1 MKKIFMIL
9 LCGVFVCAGAY
20 VTTGESYA
28 GHWADQYLNNL
39 VSQQIMRGDDEGDL
53 NPDDSITRA
62 EFVAMM
68 NRAFGYSQKGTIAFN
83 DVPQEQ
89 WYYDDISIAK
99 KQGYFNGIY
108 PDTAGPDKPLK
119 REEAVTMLCRA
130 LKIQGVESDPLQFA
144 DSRDFSGWS
153 KEYIN
158 AAVEKKFLSGYPD
171 QTFKPADYMKRG
183 EMAKV
188 LSEVA
193 GEIVKDQGSNYI
205 GYANG
210 NVSVVETGASL
221 RNTIVPG
228 DLYITAGMGTG
239 YTQLEN
245 ITVGGDLI
253 ISGTGNAQSGEV
265 SVILTDCDIHNLV
278 IDSGNSNTMSVRAE
292 GGSVIHNTTVKSS
305 AYLEE
310 DNSKGTAFKDVIL
323 KGPSGTTLNL
333 SGAFENVSVN
343 AENNKLSV
351 DKGTVDSL
359 TVDEDAVKGSVF
371 IQKDTT
377 VYALFCDTASTV
389 TGTGKVEEISI
400 NANDCNISMLP
411 EHIYIRPGVTATVNG
426 QKMTSVDAEA
436 NNANPEFLSSYPKYQ
451 DLLSTSVKLLAKT
464 NKPGKV
470 YWAVKNIDLVNS
482 GMSEE
487 EVKNP
492 DSRYVVKSGNV
503 NVVGDKEVTISVTGL
518 TSGVTYEY
526 YMVFEDLKE
535 DRSGV
540 EKQTFKT
547 VDVVAPKFLN
557 STPKIISS
565 TKNSITMVAMPSK
578 NVTICWAVL
587 PAKSVPPT
595 IESLSQLKVSG
606 ALAIGSESGCEM
618 NDPREILMQGAGDKQ
633 LVENVTYDIYMVMKD
648 DSGNLSNLA
657 KVTGT
662 TLDQTPPK
670 FMDGYPWNEP
680 STATSL
686 KIRHMSTEEGT
697 LYWAVYPMDFK
708 FPPVDNFDSITDAA
722 IIKELKIRAITTGQK
737 AVKSGKVTVTQQK
750 DATLDISGLAKQTPY
765 DVYFLLMDKAGNYS
779 EPAALLGIKTLDK
792 SAPVATMDF
801 DKVLDSSPLVS
812 SNISVVFDEIVYYD
826 GTEKDIRLTQLPVEQ
841 KANILKSMFSVHDL
855 LSVSKPDYI
864 SEINFEKVLV
874 GEKDG
879 RTIVTFPQEA
889 FGGGK
894 GLNSGGSYQ
903 FELNNVVDSDGNAMS
918 QAKLLTTFKVVAPQV
933 YMSRYNG
940 TDTLKDNE
948 IGFSLKPADGVNSDK
963 DFDVIIQTDTLI
975 TFDLYI
981 GHGTTDAALY
991 AENIRL
997 EAGQARSVTSM
1008 IPGSKYSKFIDIKPT
1023 NYKLFIK
1030 NFNSMDS
1037 DRLSSWD
1044 GTLNIQAL
1052 AVVGEPYNLTNLGT
1066 DILNKNKP
1074 LDIIKNNPDTLVV
1087 SNPEVFG
1094 VKRVYADSAQPT
1106 LIDGIKYDA
1115 YDTAV
1120 NVIAMADKP
1129 AKIYYVAVPLANM
1142 IEKPATGTEPAKM
1155 KNAPT
1160 VDQVLAGLP
1169 AYLNSKTGVID
1180 LVKGQSEYKQLI
1192 DGLKPDTD
1200 YKFFYVLKG
1209 LASDNLKVDNTGLTD
1224 GKYTADFKTE
1234 KSIVP
1239 KLTDGPVPT
1248 GISDEKSA
1256 QMKGTANTNAT
1267 VYWVMYAGGAY
1278 PDKTVDGQI
1287 KPYFSAD
1294 QVIELSN
1301 SDGTVVDSGSFPA
1314 SKDVQFKF
1322 DCKNMEPTKS
1332 YDIFV
1337 ALQSEYSGVKSSDVF
1352 VYKNVRSKDVTP
1364 PEILTAKTTISNR
1377 TVTSS
1382 GGIEVGK
1389 YSGTA
1394 SVRFSEPLYYKNSL
1408 AGDQMYPL
1416 TADKL
1421 VTTGGIPVL
1430 PENGGLLTY
1439 DRVNSPVTAVVYVTE
1454 GADNEKKPV
1463 IGIDFSF
1470 TGMLDGSVI
1479 GINGEIYDRA
1489 GWHAGQFIMEF
1500 IEVKDNPQD
1509 SYFLVKFI
1517 DSSKPKTTTASDSD
1531 SEE

>member
-1 MKKIFMIL
+1 MAILLYVKGDAIIMKKILMIL

-39 VSQQIMRGDDEGDL
+39 VSQKIMRGDDEGDL

-265 SVILTDCDIHNLV
+265 SVILTDCDINNLV
-278 IDSGNSNTMSVRAE
+278 IDSGNGNTMSVRAE
-292 GGSVIHNTTVKSS
+292 GGSVIRNTTVKSS

-310 DNSKGTAFKDVIL
+310 DNSKSTAFKDVIL

-547 VDVVAPKFLN
+547 VDIVAPKFLN

-606 ALAIGSESGCEM
+606 ALALGSESNCEM
-618 NDPREILMQGAGDKQ
+618 NDPREIPMQGTGDKQ
-633 LVENVTYDIYMVMKD
+633 LVENVTYDIYMVLRD

-657 KVTGT
+657 KVTGA

-680 STATSL
+680 SEATSL
-686 KIRHMSTEEGT
+686 KIRHMATEEGT

-708 FPPVDNFDSITDAA
+708 FPPVDNFESITDAA

-737 AVKSGKVTVTQQK
+737 AVKSGKVTVSEQK
-750 DATLDISGLAKQTPY
+750 DATLGISGLAKQTPY
-765 DVYFLLMDKAGNYS
+765 DIYFLLMDKAGNYS
-779 EPAALLGIKTLDK
+779 EPASLLGIKTLDK
-792 SAPVATMDF
+792 SAPVATMEF
-801 DKVLDSSPLVS
+801 DKVINGKPTIESD
-812 SNISVVFDEIVYYD
+812 IKIVFDEIVYYYGDD
-826 GTEKDIRLTQLPVEQ
+826 GTKTRLATLQDKSKL
-841 KANILKSMFSVHDL
+841 KNILVLYDL
-855 LSVSKPDYI
+855 LKTTTNKQVPDSFI
-864 SEINFEKVLV
+864 DFTKAQIA
-874 GEKDG
+874 EKDG
-879 RTIVTFPQEA
+879 KTIITFKKDCFA
-889 FGGGK
+889 NGK
-894 GLNSGGSYQ
+894 GLNTGGSYQ
-903 FELNNVVDSDGNAMS
+903 FEVSNIIDSDNNAM
-918 QAKLLTTFKVVAPQV
+918 QQKTRINAFNTVPPRVFVG
-933 YMSRYNG
+933 RYNG
-940 TDTLKDNE
+940 QVDLEAQRELAFTINPDLP
-948 IGFSLKPADGVNSDK
+948 INSDAYY
-963 DFDVIIQTDTLI
+963 DIVLHSNQVINVDI
-975 TFDLYI
+975 YKVS
-981 GHGTTDAALY
+981 GTTATAI
-991 AENIRL
+991 ATNKII
-997 EAGQARSVTSM
+997 EAGQARTLADLVGPTSNRKFTKFDQLTDE
-1008 IPGSKYSKFIDIKPT
+1008 SYSYIIHINKMNGIDNPAA
-1023 NYKLFIK
+1023 
-1030 NFNSMDS
+1030 
-1037 DRLSSWD
+1037 WD
-1044 GTLNIQAL
+1044 GELNLQAL
-1052 AVVGEPYNLTNLGT
+1052 AVIGEDTKLDGLAGKLIMANAPADPIAYIESNSDVLTVT
-1066 DILNKNKP
+1066 DPTVYKMTK
-1074 LDIIKNNPDTLVV
+1074 
-1087 SNPEVFG
+1087 
-1094 VKRVYADSAQPT
+1094 VYADTEQPKIER
-1106 LIDGIKYDA
+1106 LDFEV
-1115 YDTAV
+1115 YDTATKV
-1120 NVIAMADKP
+1120 TATADK
-1129 AKIYYVAVPLANM
+1129 AGKLYYVAVPKASLPANF
-1142 IEKPATGTEPAKM
+1142 E
-1155 KNAPT
+1155 PT
-1160 VDQVLAGLP
+1160 VDLVLAGLP
-1169 AYLNSKTGVID
+1169 AY
-1180 LVKGQSEYKQLI
+1180 KGNKSGTLEMPKAR
-1192 DGLKPDTD
+1192 TD
-1200 YKFFYVLKG
+1200 YYIELSELNADTEYAFFYVVRGKTAEKLVVVEEGFKT
-1209 LASDNLKVDNTGLTD
+1209 N
-1224 GKYTADFKTE
+1224 KYTKPIFLNDTPRAGNAKGEDF
-1234 KSIVP
+1234 V
-1239 KLTDGPVPT
+1239 
-1248 GISDEKSA
+1248 
-1256 QMKGTANTNAT
+1256 QMMVNMNTPST
-1267 VYWVMYAGGAY
+1267 VYWVMYPSGRYTTAAG
-1278 PDKTVDGQI
+1278 VNQI
-1287 KPYFSAD
+1287 KASDIRGTTNTSGDVIDFGTFDVTKAAIDFSTTCQHMVSGLTYDFFTVAISKYGQ
-1294 QVIELSN
+1294 QV
-1301 SDGTVVDSGSFPA
+1301 
-1314 SKDVQFKF
+1314 
-1322 DCKNMEPTKS
+1322 
-1332 YDIFV
+1332 
-1337 ALQSEYSGVKSSDVF
+1337 SDVMM
-1352 VYKNVRSKDVTP
+1352 VEGLRSSDVTP
-1364 PEILTAKTTISNR
+1364 PDIRDVNSLLAETTSGSGIYEGS
-1377 TVTSS
+1377 VT
-1382 GGIEVGK
+1382 I
-1389 YSGTA
+1389 T
-1394 SVRFSEPLYYKNSL
+1394 FTEPLYYRQDVNGQSIALTDATFTPNIFVYDSSRISDLDIVKKIFTTDEDIQKNK
-1408 AGDQMYPL
+1408 PL
-1416 TADKL
+1416 IGTVISFKGMRDGL
-1421 VTTGGIPVL
+1421 SIGIP
-1430 PENGGLLTY
+1430 
-1439 DRVNSPVTAVVYVTE
+1439 
-1454 GADNEKKPV
+1454 
-1463 IGIDFSF
+1463 
-1470 TGMLDGSVI
+1470 GS
-1479 GINGEIYDRA
+1479 IYDA
-1489 GWHAGQFIMEF
+1489 SGNEAGQ
-1500 IEVKDNPQD
+1500 
-1509 SYFLVKFI
+1509 LVI
-1517 DSSKPKTTTASDSD
+1517 RC
-1531 SEE
+1531 EEGKLKVEIK

>member
-1 MKKIFMIL
+1 MKKIFTIL
-9 LCGVFVCAGAY
+9 LCGVFVCVGAY

-39 VSQQIMRGDDEGDL
+39 VSQQIMRGDDEGKL

-83 DVPQEQ
+83 DVPEEE

-292 GGSVIHNTTVKSS
+292 GGSIIHNTTVKSS

-359 TVDEDAVKGSVF
+359 TVDEDAIKGSVF

-377 VYALFCDTASTV
+377 VYALFCDTAATV
-389 TGTGKVEEISI
+389 TGTGKVEEVSI
-400 NANDCNISMLP
+400 NANGCNIAMLP
-411 EHIYIRPGVTATVNG
+411 EHIYIRPGVTAVVNG
-426 QKMTSVDAEA
+426 QTMTSVDAEA
-436 NNANPEFLSSYPKYQ
+436 NNASPEFLSTYPKYQ
-451 DLLSTSVKLLAKT
+451 DLQSTSVNLLAKT

-470 YWAVKNIDLVNS
+470 YWAVKNVDAVSS
-482 GMSEE
+482 GMSED

-492 DSRYVVKSGNV
+492 DKRYVIKSGNI
-503 NVVGDKEVTISVTGL
+503 NVVGDKEVTIAVGGL
-518 TSGVTYEY
+518 TSGVNYEY

-535 DRSGV
+535 NKASV
-540 EKQTFKT
+540 EKQSFKT

-565 TKNSITMVAMPSK
+565 TKNSITMVVMPSK
-578 NVTICWAVL
+578 NVTVSWAVL

-606 ALAIGSESGCEM
+606 ALAIGSERAEM
-618 NDPREILMQGAGDKQ
+618 NDPKEIFMQGAGDKQ
-633 LVENVTYDIYMVMKD
+633 LVENVTYDIYMVIKD

-657 KVTGT
+657 KVTGA

-680 STATSL
+680 STDTSL
-686 KIRHMSTEEGT
+686 KIRHMATEEGT

-708 FPPVDNFDSITDAA
+708 FPPVDNLNSITDAA

-737 AVKSGKVTVTQQK
+737 AVKSGKVTVAQEK

-779 EPAALLGIKTLDK
+779 EPISLLGVKTLDK
-792 SAPVATMDF
+792 SAPVATMEF
-801 DKVLDSSPLVS
+801 DKVISGKPTIDSD
-812 SNISVVFDEIVYYD
+812 IKIVFNEIVYYYGDD
-826 GTEKDIRLTQLPVEQ
+826 GTKTRLVSLQDKSKL
-841 KANILKSMFSVHDL
+841 KNILVLYDL
-855 LSVSKPDYI
+855 LKTTTNKQVSDTFIDFSKAQI
-864 SEINFEKVLV
+864 S
-874 GEKDG
+874 EKDG
-879 RTIVTFPQEA
+879 KTIIIFKKDCFA
-889 FGGGK
+889 SGK
-894 GLNSGGSYQ
+894 GLNTGGSYQ
-903 FELNNVVDSDGNAMS
+903 FEVSNIIDSDNNAM
-918 QAKLLTTFKVVAPQV
+918 QQKTRINAFNTVPPRVFIG
-933 YMSRYNG
+933 RYNG
-940 TDTLKDNE
+940 QVALNTQTELAFTINPDLP
-948 IGFSLKPADGVNSDK
+948 INSDAYY
-963 DFDVIIQTDTLI
+963 DIVLHSNQVINVDVLKVE
-975 TFDLYI
+975 
-981 GHGTTDAALY
+981 GTTATAI
-991 AENIRL
+991 ASNKII
-997 EAGQARSVTSM
+997 EAGQARTIADLVGPTSNRQFTKFDQLTNE
-1008 IPGSKYSKFIDIKPT
+1008 SYSYIIHINKMNGISNPAA
-1023 NYKLFIK
+1023 
-1030 NFNSMDS
+1030 
-1037 DRLSSWD
+1037 WD
-1044 GTLNIQAL
+1044 GQLDLQAVAVIGEDTKLDGL
-1052 AVVGEPYNLTNLGT
+1052 AGKLIMANAPADPIAYIESNSDVLTVT
-1066 DILNKNKP
+1066 DPTVYKMTK
-1074 LDIIKNNPDTLVV
+1074 
-1087 SNPEVFG
+1087 
-1094 VKRVYADSAQPT
+1094 VYADTEQPT
-1106 LIDGIKYDA
+1106 MERLDIEPF
-1115 YDTAV
+1115 DTAAKV
-1120 NVIAMADKP
+1120 TTTADKA
-1129 AKIYYVAVPLANM
+1129 AKLYYVAVPVASL
-1142 IEKPATGTEPAKM
+1142 PPSFS
-1155 KNAPT
+1155 PS
-1160 VDQVLAGLP
+1160 VDLVISGLP
-1169 AYLNSKTGVID
+1169 AYRGSKSGVLEMPIARTDYVLELNELDANT
-1180 LVKGQSEYKQLI
+1180 Q
-1192 DGLKPDTD
+1192 
-1200 YKFFYVLKG
+1200 YKFFYVLRGKTAENLQVTQAAFNTKPYTKPIFENDTPRAGNEKG
-1209 LASDNLKVDNTGLTD
+1209 
-1224 GKYTADFKTE
+1224 ADF
-1234 KSIVP
+1234 V
-1239 KLTDGPVPT
+1239 
-1248 GISDEKSA
+1248 
-1256 QMKGTANTNAT
+1256 QMMVNMNTPST
-1267 VYWVMYAGGAY
+1267 VYWVMYPSGRYTTAAGIN
-1278 PDKTVDGQI
+1278 QI
-1287 KPYFSAD
+1287 KATDIRGVTNSSGDVIDFGTIEASTAAIDISTKCQHMVSGLTYDFFAVAVSKYGQ
-1294 QVIELSN
+1294 QV
-1301 SDGTVVDSGSFPA
+1301 
-1314 SKDVQFKF
+1314 
-1322 DCKNMEPTKS
+1322 
-1332 YDIFV
+1332 
-1337 ALQSEYSGVKSSDVF
+1337 SDVMM
-1352 VYKNVRSKDVTP
+1352 VEGLRSSDVTP
-1364 PEILTAKTTISNR
+1364 PKIRDVNSLLAETTSGSGIYDGS
-1377 TVTSS
+1377 VT
-1382 GGIEVGK
+1382 I
-1389 YSGTA
+1389 T
-1394 SVRFSEPLYYKNSL
+1394 FTEPLYYRQDVNGQSIALTDATFTTAIFVYDSTRITDLNIVKKIFTTDEDIQKNK
-1408 AGDQMYPL
+1408 PL
-1416 TADKL
+1416 IGTVISFKGMRDGL
-1421 VTTGGIPVL
+1421 SIGIP
-1430 PENGGLLTY
+1430 
-1439 DRVNSPVTAVVYVTE
+1439 
-1454 GADNEKKPV
+1454 
-1463 IGIDFSF
+1463 
-1470 TGMLDGSVI
+1470 GS
-1479 GINGEIYDRA
+1479 IYDA
-1489 GWHAGQFIMEF
+1489 SGNQAGQ
-1500 IEVKDNPQD
+1500 
-1509 SYFLVKFI
+1509 LVIRCESGKLI
-1517 DSSKPKTTTASDSD
+1517 VEIK
-1531 SEE
+1531 